1 MSSIPSYQAG
11 KNIGTLLKLATDPIV
26 SQQQAVLFN
35 CYLPCRMPARLVSAE
50 NSGHAF
56 IIKCDSVDSLRD
68 IAYVLNELTTIAVD
82 TAAEEVGNV
91 ENPWCIALQF
101 ACDRFGSKPEIL

>member
-35 CYLPCRMPARLVSAE
+35 RYLPCRMPAV
-50 NSGHAF
+50 
-56 IIKCDSVDSLRD
+56 
-68 IAYVLNELTTIAVD
+68 
-82 TAAEEVGNV
+82 
-91 ENPWCIALQF
+91 
-101 ACDRFGSKPEIL
+101 